1 VRAFRLFH
9 ALHTGQQFS
18 GSSGISSILS
28 TLGFGILLL
37 LHWILLFFPMLIL
50 RGVGL
55 IVKALLGLV
64 IFSNLLL
71 FVGLLKNNIS
81 NPPQRPSM

>member
-1 VRAFRLFH
+1 VRAFRLLH